1 MFHNPIQMTY
11 RIMVFVFLGIR
22 SLISKSRRPQIHLD
36 RPNQLIPRREKERSK
51 KNLKRAEQRIQKI
64 KIDEM
69 KEVINQIEIDPTERE
84 TEIMIEETI
93 EGMIVEGMTG
103 EMGIDIMVVAIIA
116 KMDED
121 KVMMITKEIGL
132 HLQ

>member
-1 MFHNPIQMTY
+1 
-11 RIMVFVFLGIR
+11 MVVVFLGIR

-69 KEVINQIEIDPTERE
+69 TEVINQIEIDPTETE
-84 TEIMIEETI
+84 TEIMIEEMI
-93 EGMIVEGMTG
+93 EGTIVEGMTG
-103 EMGIDIMVVAIIA
+103 EMEIDIMVVATIA

>member
-1 MFHNPIQMTY
+1 MI
-11 RIMVFVFLGIR
+11 VVFLGIR
-22 SLISKSRRPQIHLD
+22 SLISKNRRPQILLD

-69 KEVINQIEIDPTERE
+69 TEVINHIEIDPTETE
-84 TEIMIEETI
+84 TEIMIEEMI
-93 EGMIVEGMTG
+93 EGTIVEEMTG
-103 EMGIDIMVVAIIA
+103 EMEIDIMVVATIA

>member
-1 MFHNPIQMTY
+1 
-11 RIMVFVFLGIR
+11 
-22 SLISKSRRPQIHLD
+22 
-36 RPNQLIPRREKERSK
+36 
-51 KNLKRAEQRIQKI
+51 
-64 KIDEM
+64 M

-132 HLQ
+132 HLQWKKLKNQKHP

>member
-1 MFHNPIQMTY
+1 MTD
-11 RIMVFVFLGIR
+11 RIMVVVFLGIR
-22 SLISKSRRPQIHLD
+22 SLISKSRRPQIHSD

-69 KEVINQIEIDPTERE
+69 TEVINQIEIDPTETE
-84 TEIMIEETI
+84 TEIMIEEMI
-93 EGMIVEGMTG
+93 EGTIVEGMTG
-103 EMGIDIMVVAIIA
+103 EMEIDIMVVATIA